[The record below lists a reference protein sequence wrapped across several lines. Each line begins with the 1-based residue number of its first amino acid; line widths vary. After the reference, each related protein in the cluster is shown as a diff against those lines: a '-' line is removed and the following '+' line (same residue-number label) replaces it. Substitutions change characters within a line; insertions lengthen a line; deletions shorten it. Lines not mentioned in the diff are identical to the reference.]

1 MLLQAARQRSERFR
15 RARGQGDLF
24 DLRRG
29 YNRLCGPIPTRP
41 ASHRHGH
48 VRTRVD
54 LRGLLWTITDTRGHR
69 RTCVDSCKSVRVC
82 TDTIRTHTNLCGH
95 RRKRPNSPPGR
106 LKRSV
111 AGAER
116 FASAGLLPSAC
127 GHGRLTAWLRPVYLF
142 QGRLG
147 VKDNLVASIPR
158 NIGLVRPRHARA
170 GGIAVVR

>member
-1 MLLQAARQRSERFR
+1 MRADPHAARFTPSRTRADTGGPSRTPVDYHGHTWTQADLCGLLQI
-15 RARGQGDLF
+15 RAGL
-24 DLRRG
+24 
-29 YNRLCGPIPTRP
+29 Y
-41 ASHRHGH
+41 GH
-48 VRTRVD
+48 DSDTHEPVRTQAETAKQK
-54 LRGLLWTITDTRGHR
+54 GA
-69 RTCVDSCKSVRVC
+69 
-82 TDTIRTHTNLCGH
+82 
-95 RRKRPNSPPGR
+95 PGR